1 MQAFNET
8 EEEAQ
13 RFIDIEHRTPITPY
27 IYEQLLAATVE
38 RKMLPTTMSAV
49 WI

>member
-13 RFIDIEHRTPITPY
+13 RFIDIEHRTPITYTVY
-27 IYEQLLAATVE
+27 IRAAVGSHGETQDAADDHV
-38 RKMLPTTMSAV
+38 
-49 WI
+49 